1 MFEMER
7 IAVFAGTTEGRRIA
21 EFLEDFPVQVFISIA
36 TEYGR
41 DSLGTYRNA
50 RVLCGRMEQEQMEAF
65 LEQNQIDL
73 VVDATH
79 PFAKIVTENLRN
91 ACQSCQTEYIRCLRE
106 ALPVGQGTGE
116 ESAENDYM
124 TDRYV
129 EDGYIADEHMREGSL
144 EGIPKVVTVGC
155 VREAVAFLK
164 KTSGNIL
171 ITTGSKELK
180 EYTAIPDYRNR
191 CYARVL
197 STVQAVSES
206 AALGFE
212 GKHLIAMQGP
222 FSREM
227 NVALLQHIGAAYFVT
242 KESGKAG
249 GFPEKLEAAAE
260 AGAVLVVIGRPEEDG
275 MTLAEV
281 KTFLGNWMRPDGE

>member
-1 MFEMER
+1 MKK

-21 EFLEDFPVQVFISIA
+21 EFLEDFPAQVFISIA

-50 RVLCGRMEQEQMEAF
+50 QVLCGRMEQGQMEVF
-65 LEQNQIDL
+65 LEQNQIGL

-91 ACQSCQTEYIRCLRE
+91 ACQSCRTEYIRCLRD
-106 ALPVGQGTGE
+106 AMPAGQGIVEGAAVE
-116 ESAENDYM
+116 DYM
-124 TDRYV
+124 A
-129 EDGYIADEHMREGSL
+129 DGYMREGSP

-155 VREAVAFLK
+155 VQEVVAFLK

-171 ITTGSKELK
+171 IATGSKELK
-180 EYTAIPDYRNR
+180 EYTAIPDHRNR

-197 STVQAVSES
+197 STEQAVLDST
-206 AALGFE
+206 ALGFE

-222 FSREM
+222 FSKEM
-227 NVALLQHIGAAYFVT
+227 NAALLRHVGAAYFVT

-260 AGAVLVVIGRPEEDG
+260 AGAVLVVIARPEEDG

-281 KTFLGNWMRPDGE
+281 KTFLGNWLRSDGKECRYREQPDNRRT